1 MGSETY
7 WEDYMK
13 YINLC
18 FYQPVFS
25 LLANFV
31 KNDHCKIKD
40 LYLTLNGFCKVLRK
54 IPSVFQAHLKNVSEY

>member
-7 WEDYMK
+7 WADYMK

-25 LLANFV
+25 LLATFV

-40 LYLTLNGFCKVLRK
+40 LYLTLNAFCKLLRK
-54 IPSVFQAHLKNVSEY
+54 IPSVFQPHFKNVSEY